1 MINDMMKNP
10 EMMSQMEELMKDPNM
25 MNNLMGM
32 MSGMGGLEGLGNLF
46 NAPNPPTNSPEETN
60 NSSFEHELE
69 HENKLKGIDLNGLD
83 DLEKVDVGIPQSENK
98 FIQDERVVIKNLN
111 NKLYNNRL
119 ASIVNYDRISN
130 RYIIY
135 VDDMNK
141 NISIKEE
148 NIEKIEKAEDLE
160 ESQPESNESIQ
171 VTPPTTEASELVQET
186 ETTNPPEVTP
196 TPSI

>member
-32 MSGMGGLEGLGNLF
+32 MGGMGGMEGKCNLF
-46 NAPNPPTNSPEETN
+46 DAPNTPTNSPQETN
-60 NSSFEHELE
+60 NSSFEQELE
-69 HENKLKGIDLNGLD
+69 HENKLKDIDLNGLD
-83 DLEKVDVGIPQSENK
+83 DLEKVDVGVAQSQNK

-130 RYIIY
+130 RYIIF
-135 VDDMNK
+135 VDDLNK

-148 NIEKIEKAEDLE
+148 NIEKIENAEDLE
-160 ESQPESNESIQ
+160 EPEANVHIQ
-171 VTPPTTEASELVQET
+171 VTPPTTEAPELVQET
-186 ETTNPPEVTP
+186 ETTNPPEETP
-196 TPSI
+196 TPPTE

>member
-32 MSGMGGLEGLGNLF
+32 MGGMGGMDGLGNLF
-46 NAPNPPTNSPEETN
+46 NAPNTPTNSPQETN
-60 NSSFEHELE
+60 NSSFEQELE
-69 HENKLKGIDLNGLD
+69 HENKLKDIDLNGLD
-83 DLEKVDVGIPQSENK
+83 DLEKVDVGVAQSQNK
-98 FIQDERVVIKNLN
+98 FIQDERVIIKNLN

-130 RYIIY
+130 RYIIF
-135 VDDMNK
+135 VDDFNK

-148 NIEKIEKAEDLE
+148 NIEKIENAEDLE
-160 ESQPESNESIQ
+160 EPEANVPIQ
-171 VTPPTTEASELVQET
+171 VTPPTTEAPELVQET
-186 ETTNPPEVTP
+186 ENTNPPEETPNTP
-196 TPSI
+196 TE